1 MGDNFNRD
9 EVSIVGVQ
17 MDLFLLRV
25 GKKFWKLE
33 FVFNEL
39 FIIMFD
45 YNIVQ
50 LVVRQLLGG
59 YDELEKIFSKFVV
72 FDVYD
77 EKFEIK

>member
-1 MGDNFNRD
+1 
-9 EVSIVGVQ
+9 
-17 MDLFLLRV
+17 MDLFLLGV
-25 GKKFWKLE
+25 GKKVWKLE
-33 FVFNEL
+33 LVFNEL
-39 FIIMFD
+39 FIIMCD